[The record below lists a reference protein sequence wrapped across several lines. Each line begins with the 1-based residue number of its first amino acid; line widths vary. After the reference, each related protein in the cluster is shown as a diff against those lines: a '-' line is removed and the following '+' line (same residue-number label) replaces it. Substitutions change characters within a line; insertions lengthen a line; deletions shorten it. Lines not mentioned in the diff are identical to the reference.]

1 MQTTISRRERR
12 KLTTGQRVSK
22 TLDWVPLQFVLVGLV
37 AALSRLAL
45 MAYNDRGVYFSDS
58 WDYIFTASGHIGPP
72 SRFHSPFVYLLWKYA
87 TFGHANAATVLWL
100 HLAVGVAT
108 TVMVFAIVRLFT
120 EKKLAMVAALLCSLL
135 PAQIFAERT
144 YLTEALTSFFLVVA
158 LLGLVLI
165 SSKRRLW
172 SNALLAA
179 VAFGAA
185 GCLVAVRPS
194 LQVVGLTLFVFLAV
208 ALFRLQVAG
217 RTRRGRLVTK
227 LSIVSVCC
235 LLGLVPC
242 VKLASWYQ
250 ATYDNFSIAPGQA
263 INLFA
268 RWGSMIPCS
277 EAATQSGTT
286 KAAILEVCDR
296 DFPNM
301 PGSSTNNLWNP
312 DSVLSQTLTSREP
325 EFETEVALKSVVM
338 KAMTAHPFTVLGEMA
353 RSVEWQL
360 VGPPYVASGLY
371 HVGSQLQHLNTSA
384 TVRNEVTRWMGPE
397 QMPLNERVPFLG
409 AVESTARLPQL
420 AFGLFC
426 GMSLVV
432 WARLLRRRRRGEQVF
447 RLPPGLVLYAS
458 ALVLASIFTIALGG
472 IPSFRYWT
480 PVWPCLTVLVMA
492 RITQLVP
499 RTRRTAVALS
509 SPE

>member
-22 TLDWVPLQFVLVGLV
+22 ALDWVPLQFVLVGIV
-37 AALSRLAL
+37 AVISRLTL
-45 MAYNDRGVYFSDS
+45 MAYNSRGVYFSDS

-87 TFGHANAATVLWL
+87 SFGHPNAASVLWL
-100 HLAVGVAT
+100 HLAIGVAT
-108 TVMVFAIVRLFT
+108 TVLVFAIVRLFT
-120 EKKLAMVAALLCSLL
+120 EKKLAMAWALLCSLL

-144 YLTEALTSFFLVVA
+144 YLTEAMTTFFLVVA
-158 LLGLVLI
+158 LLCLILI
-165 SSKRRLW
+165 SSKRRIT

-194 LQVVGLTLFVFLAV
+194 LQVVGLALFVFLAV
-208 ALFRLQVAG
+208 ALFRMNVAG
-217 RTRRGRLVTK
+217 RTRRGRVVKK

-235 LLGLVPC
+235 LIGLMPC
-242 VKLASWYQ
+242 IKLASWYQ
-250 ATYDNFSIAPGQA
+250 ATYENFSIAPGQA

-268 RWGSMIPCS
+268 RWGALIPCS
-277 EAATQSGTT
+277 EAATKSGVT

-296 DFPNM
+296 AFPNI

-312 DSVLSQTLTSREP
+312 NSVLSQTLISREP
-325 EFETEVALKSVVM
+325 EFETELALKSVVM
-338 KAMTAHPFTVLGEMA
+338 KAMVAHPFTVLGEMT

-360 VGPPYVASGLY
+360 VGPPYVASSIY
-371 HVGSQLQHLNTSA
+371 HVGQQLQHLNTSA
-384 TVRNEVTRWMGPE
+384 AVRNDVALWIGPE
-397 QMPLNERVPFLG
+397 QMPMDERVPFLG

-420 AFGLFC
+420 LFGLFC
-426 GMSLVV
+426 GMSIVV

-447 RLPPGLVLYAS
+447 RLPQGLVLYSS

-480 PVWPCLTVLVMA
+480 PIWPCLTVLVMA
-492 RITQLVP
+492 RFVQLVP
-499 RTRRTAVALS
+499 RARRKTVGVS